1 MRKLKQTGD
10 TIVEVLVALAVTSLV
25 ISAAMASAR
34 QSLLGSLQSQERS
47 EAMKIAESQLE
58 SLRSTGFKAL
68 ASPPRTNFCYN
79 GGALASAP
87 CSVSGAGIAYTVN
100 ITRTTVLDHIFT
112 IRVVWNRAT
121 GLGQDEVTM
130 KYAVY

>member
-25 ISAAMASAR
+25 ISVAMASAR

-68 ASPPRTNFCYN
+68 ATPPRISFCYS
-79 GGALASAP
+79 GGALAAAP
-87 CSVSGAGIAYTVN
+87 CTVSGAGIAYTVN
-100 ITRTTVLDHIFT
+100 ITRTSVLDHIFT
-112 IRVVWNRAT
+112 IRIVWDRAT
-121 GLGQDEVTM
+121 GLGQDEITM